1 MRCLLTMILWLALS
15 PVGLADSD
23 FRVGKAQVD
32 ITPPVGTPRAGAYAL
47 IPTIGVMEPLMA
59 KAIVIEQGGV
69 KVAMVALDL
78 AYTPRPVVVEA
89 RKLIAQQTGIDGER
103 VMISATHTH
112 SGPTMTRGNLMD
124 QITGAN
130 SPESREFTRK
140 LPGLIAQAV
149 GQAEADLQAARLSAA
164 IGREENLSFN
174 RRFLMKD
181 GSYSWQ
187 GPKLSKDI
195 VRATG
200 PIDPEVGVL
209 HFATADQAAKPRA
222 TYVNFAM
229 HPTVISGNRF
239 SPDYPGYL
247 ARRLA
252 DYYGSD
258 MLSFFANGCC
268 GNVNQHDVH
277 WAESQSGEAHA
288 ERIGTIL
295 AAAVFRA
302 QPRLEKQTT
311 FPPRVRSKWLRLQ
324 RREFTAAEIEE
335 AQEIGLNIADR
346 KYSTPVKAKAV
357 CILDTLANQE
367 VPLEVEVQVIAI
379 SEEVAIVALPGEIFV
394 ELGLSLKAASP
405 FKYTMIAELA
415 NGSIGYIPNRSAYAE
430 GLYEVFS
437 ARAVAGSGELL
448 VEEALTLLHAVDR
461 P

>member
-1 MRCLLTMILWLALS
+1 MKHWLTTIVLLAPTV
-15 PVGLADSD
+15 VGLADSE

-47 IPTIGVMEPLMA
+47 IPSVGVIEPLMA
-59 KAIVIEQGGV
+59 KAIVVEQGKE
-69 KVAMVALDL
+69 KVALVALDL
-78 AYTPRPVVVEA
+78 AYTPRPVVMEA
-89 RKLIAQQTGIDGER
+89 RELIARRTGIAGER

-130 SPESREFTRK
+130 SPASREFTRS

-149 GQAEADLQAARLSAA
+149 VDAETDLQPAALAA
-164 IGREENLSFN
+164 VIGREEQLSFN

-195 VRATG
+195 VQAAG

-209 HFATADQAAKPRA
+209 HFSTAGKAAKPLA

-252 DYYGSD
+252 DYYGPE

-268 GNVNQHDVH
+268 GNVNQNDVH
-277 WAESQSGEAHA
+277 WAEVQSGEAHA

-302 QPRLEKQTT
+302 QPRLETQSTY
-311 FPPRVRSKWLRLQ
+311 PPRVRSKWVRLQ
-324 RREFTAAEIEE
+324 RREFTAAEIDE
-335 AQEIGLNIADR
+335 ARTIGANISDR
-346 KYSTPVKAKAV
+346 KYSTPTKAKAV

-367 VPLEVEVQVIAI
+367 VPLEVEVQVVAL

-394 ELGLSLKAASP
+394 ELGLALKAASP
-405 FKYTMIAELA
+405 FK
-415 NGSIGYIPNRSAYAE
+415 
-430 GLYEVFS
+430 
-437 ARAVAGSGELL
+437 
-448 VEEALTLLHAVDR
+448 
-461 P
+461 